1 LLFATQGVSGCG
13 ETAEPQQQQ
22 AEVDTTEFSVEPA
35 PVAIRRVTAPQYKNI
50 VHDLLGE
57 TVVLPAALEPDVN
70 NAGLIAIGASL
81 GSISARGVEQ
91 YEAAA
96 YDLARQAF
104 ADDGLRSRLVPCQ
117 PTGQVDDA
125 CAEDFLTAFGA
136 SAWRRPLEEDEI
148 ERLVEIAGTAAAV
161 REDFYGGLEFALA
174 AILQSPNFLFRIEV
188 GEADPSG
195 AGRRFTDHEMA
206 SRLSF
211 LLWNST
217 PDEALLEAAQ
227 RGELT
232 DDEGLAAQVDRLMA
246 SERLRVGVRNFFT
259 ELFELHLLDKLSK
272 DPTLFEHISPEVGPA
287 AREETLLGLE
297 HLIFEEDGDYRDII
311 TTRRTFLNR
320 KLASIYNIQ
329 APSRE
334 GFAETELPEEGQRTG
349 LMGQISFL
357 ALHSHPVSSSA
368 TLRGMFVRETL
379 LCQTVPPPPANVDT
393 SIPEASGDKPTLRD
407 RVQEHLSNEA
417 CSGCHLMT
425 DSIGLGYENFD
436 GIGRFRL
443 RDNDV
448 IIDASGDLDGD
459 PFETPRELNELLRGH
474 SALGPCLVKHLYR
487 YANGH
492 IESAGERD
500 GIDLLSQAFAQDG
513 YRVQALLRRLV
524 LSPGFRRAGE
534 VE

>member
-1 LLFATQGVSGCG
+1 MKSTVSHLSLLLPCAFLLFATQGVSGCG

-217 PDEALLEAAQ
+217 PDEALLEAQERLLSGRRTHLWADVLKE
-227 RGELT
+227 RRIFGELVEKVQLKELCEEVAHT
-232 DDEGLAAQVDRLMA
+232 HPQALRCHEAIHLR
-246 SERLRVGVRNFFT
+246 SEAFIVGQFSALR
-259 ELFELHLLDKLSK
+259 
-272 DPTLFEHISPEVGPA
+272 
-287 AREETLLGLE
+287 GLE
-297 HLIFEEDGDYRDII
+297 QGLI
-311 TTRRTFLNR
+311 
-320 KLASIYNIQ
+320 
-329 APSRE
+329 
-334 GFAETELPEEGQRTG
+334 
-349 LMGQISFL
+349 
-357 ALHSHPVSSSA
+357 
-368 TLRGMFVRETL
+368 RGR
-379 LCQTVPPPPANVDT
+379 VP
-393 SIPEASGDKPTLRD
+393 
-407 RVQEHLSNEA
+407 
-417 CSGCHLMT
+417 
-425 DSIGLGYENFD
+425 
-436 GIGRFRL
+436 
-443 RDNDV
+443 
-448 IIDASGDLDGD
+448 
-459 PFETPRELNELLRGH
+459 
-474 SALGPCLVKHLYR
+474 
-487 YANGH
+487 
-492 IESAGERD
+492 
-500 GIDLLSQAFAQDG
+500 
-513 YRVQALLRRLV
+513 
-524 LSPGFRRAGE
+524 
-534 VE
+534 